1 MFSRR
6 DSRDSGI
13 HCNEK
18 KKREGKKKSIKRFI

>member
-18 KKREGKKKSIKRFI
+18 KKREGKKSQKREI